1 MKFAIYDRTRKG
13 YLAGK
18 GVYEIMGGESEL
30 TIDDAKL
37 YDDYAT
43 ASKFAKS
50 IMTTYKNNT
59 QDWMSRTA
67 KYDTPDLVI
76 CQVDLV
82 VHWEI

>member
-1 MKFAIYDRTRKG
+1 MKYAIYDRTRQG
-13 YLAGK
+13 FLAGK
-18 GVYEIMGGESEL
+18 GVYEVMGGKGQL

-59 QDWMSRTA
+59 QDWMSRTS

-76 CQVDLV
+76 HSVDLV
-82 VHWEI
+82 VHIQL